1 MMYNYDGVDEM
12 QFSKK
17 TIRSD
22 EEKRKLLSKINR
34 ISGKVNAINK
44 MIEDD
49 TYCNDI
55 LIQAV
60 VVEKVLRSLVNLI
73 FE

>member
-1 MMYNYDGVDEM
+1 MYNYDGVDEM

>member
-1 MMYNYDGVDEM
+1 MYNYDGVDEM
-12 QFSKK
+12 QFCKK

>member
-1 MMYNYDGVDEM
+1 MYNYDGVDEM

-49 TYCNDI
+49 TYCNNI